1 LLKIKRFAPFFYVVI
16 KSNLHYSL
24 DLKSHRLCHFSNF
37 FQFAKA
43 AARKKFNRAAV
54 FPSGL
59 FAGVDEP
66 EAVAL
71 ILMRVRKKLTQFDQ
85 LVF

>member
-1 LLKIKRFAPFFYVVI
+1 LIYRRFQTCS
-16 KSNLHYSL
+16 KT
-24 DLKSHRLCHFSNF
+24 
-37 FQFAKA
+37 

-71 ILMRVRKKLTQFDQ
+71 ILMRVRKKLTQLDQ